1 MDYYQYYG
9 NVPFVL
15 QVTCLAFRSSNV
27 MQTTICVLRLIIVL
41 MVNSSVC
48 IEKINK
54 PKWFNDNDGFGQIT
68 NTA

>member
-54 PKWFNDNDGFGQIT
+54 PK
-68 NTA
+68 